1 MTLKGLVETMS
12 TPDKI
17 LYEEVNYM
25 ANVAADAGNNGITRR
40 EFLYY
45 IWGASIALVA
55 AQSAGL
61 LVWFLIPKFR
71 EGEFGGIFTLSI
83 EDVPEVNAPPAGY
96 AEGRFWL
103 SNLDTD
109 QPNELMTPADQDTLP
124 IKGVAAIYK
133 VCTHLG
139 CIYTWVDTTNQFECP
154 CHGSKYR
161 LDGRRI
167 ELPAP
172 RDLDRFKLTALA
184 DDKTT
189 VLGESALSEDNGTYL
204 PLELHSETAYVQIDT
219 GAKKLGSDTTLLCDY
234 AGNCP

>member
-1 MTLKGLVETMS
+1 
-12 TPDKI
+12 
-17 LYEEVNYM
+17 M
-25 ANVAADAGNNGITRR
+25 ANVAANAGNNGITRR

-71 EGEFGGIFTLSI
+71 EGEFGGTFTLPV
-83 EDVPEVNAPPAGY
+83 EDVPEVNTPPAGY

-109 QPNELMTPADQDTLP
+109 QPNDLMAPADQDTLP
-124 IKGVAAIYK
+124 IKGVAVIYK

-139 CIYTWVDTTNQFECP
+139 CIYTWVGANDRFECP

-167 ELPAP
+167 ESPAP
-172 RDLDRFKLTALA
+172 RNLDRFRLIALA
-184 DDKTT
+184 DDKST
-189 VLGESALSEDNGTYL
+189 VLGESAISEDNGTYL
-204 PLELHSETAYVQIDT
+204 PLELPSETAYIQIDT
-219 GAKKLGSDTTLLCDY
+219 GAKKLGSYETLLCDY